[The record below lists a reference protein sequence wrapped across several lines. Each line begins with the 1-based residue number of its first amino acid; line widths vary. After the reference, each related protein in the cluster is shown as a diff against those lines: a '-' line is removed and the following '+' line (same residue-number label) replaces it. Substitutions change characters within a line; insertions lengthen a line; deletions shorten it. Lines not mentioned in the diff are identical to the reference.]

1 MTGDLGRRLELESDP
16 WRAER
21 KGPRQRILPLANR
34 CVVFETTKSSWHGFS
49 RIQLPAGRRNGSRR
63 SIEAYFYT
71 RQRAGVETAPSHST
85 IYVPRPMRAHL
96 QPGYALRPE
105 DVQELEVLI
114 GRRDRQIRYHERE
127 LDFSTTLAGI
137 YRSPSFRLGRTL
149 TWPLRWLRERWK
161 PKPATAGTPGPR
173 R

>member
-1 MTGDLGRRLELESDP
+1 MTGDLGRRLELEIDP

-34 CVVFETTKSSWHGFS
+34 CVVFETTESSWHGFS

-63 SIEAYFYT
+63 SIAVYFHT

-96 QPGYALRPE
+96 QPGYALQPE
-105 DVQELEVLI
+105 DVQELGPDWPPRPPDPIPL
-114 GRRDRQIRYHERE
+114 GTGARFLYYARRHIVH
-127 LDFSTTLAGI
+127 
-137 YRSPSFRLGRTL
+137 
-149 TWPLRWLRERWK
+149 
-161 PKPATAGTPGPR
+161 PR
-173 R
+173 FDSAAP